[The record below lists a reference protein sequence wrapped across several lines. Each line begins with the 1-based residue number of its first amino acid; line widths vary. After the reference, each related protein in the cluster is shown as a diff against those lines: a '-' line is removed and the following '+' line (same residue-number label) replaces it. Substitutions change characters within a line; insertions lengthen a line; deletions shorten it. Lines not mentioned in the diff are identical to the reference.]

1 MSSVREPYDLV
12 KAGTKFWHVYNEA
25 FLPSS
30 FNPFATGRFSA
41 RDADPA
47 RAMLYA
53 GATSDRALWETILR
67 DVVPQAA
74 PPHGVSIPPVADMLI
89 ASLRLRYDVP
99 ILDLGRLGVRWI
111 AGADL
116 KLRDR
121 ITVLT
126 TVPKYTATHK
136 EAVRLLTALPRASGF
151 LWPSKQTGSDAAYV
165 FFEPPLASDAL
176 ETLQIILLDSPAG
189 LKLIDQALSGA
200 GMHRIDSD
208 ALAADLEPE
217 LPPDLDED
225 DDV

>member
-1 MSSVREPYDLV
+1 MSSVGEPYDLV
-12 KAGTKFWHVYNEA
+12 KAGTEFWHVYNEA
-25 FLPSS
+25 FSPNG
-30 FNPFATGRFSA
+30 FNPCATGRFSA
-41 RDADPA
+41 RDAGPP

-53 GATSDRALWETILR
+53 GETSNCALWETVLR

-74 PPHGVSIPPVADMLI
+74 PPHGVSIPPVVDMII
-89 ASLRLRYDVP
+89 ASLRLKYDTP

-126 TVPKYTATHK
+126 TVPKYTATHR
-136 EAVRLLTALPRASGF
+136 EAVRLLAALPQASGF
-151 LWPSKQTGSDAAYV
+151 LWPSKQTGQDAAYV
-165 FFEPPLASDAL
+165 FYEPPLTSDAF
-176 ETLQIILLDSPAG
+176 ETLQIIRLDSAG
-189 LKLIDQALSGA
+189 GLNLIDQALARA

-225 DDV
+225 DDL